1 MASSTNRLLI
11 QLSVASASLYPMLAC
26 ALGLSDLQLESRLN
40 QPLRARIEVIDVSD
54 EEWRLIHTRL
64 NWQASPDIAFVQ
76 PEVLDSVTLRAI
88 EDQSHRHY
96 IEVRST
102 AVLTEPLFDLPVE
115 VAGPSAR
122 VIRNYSVLLDPPAPG
137 DDASQTLNASQTRGV
152 QPALAGAQ
160 SEPTGA
166 QSTFASAQSGLGNGQ
181 FSAARSPNAQR
192 TEMTPLSATRGT
204 PSTAQPS
211 STRRAARLHRRHR
224 HTNVQQT
231 KSTAADLTATAGAV
245 PAGKAPQGD
254 SAVADTAPDF
264 RDTPAAGTTATSG
277 NRRGIDDTRAATEN
291 ERKNLEQQ
299 LETLQQTLAK
309 MQDTIAAQNGR
320 IIDLMAK
327 VAASSQSQAR
337 QAAPTSLQTS
347 QTRARDANAADAA
360 EPEASPRSYFW
371 ITMGLGLTTLLALA
385 AAIVTNWRASRSA
398 QQLRGQPQRPI
409 EQQTSTLKDEAARET
424 RPNRTRAP
432 SSFTTPSMQQK
443 QMEADG
449 TVEIDWH
456 KDEGMSKTDWV
467 RLLREGH
474 PMPPQPIAPDPTASD
489 AESPHETP
497 LDSEALPA
505 AYLDDVVKSYF
516 ADLPNI
522 TAGKQPEADTAILPA
537 TDTAPAALTMPD
549 TAILPSADTAR
560 LQDTDTAELPEAQTT
575 ELRAADGTKFE
586 EVDVARLLEA
596 EVAKLTEAD
605 AAGLLNEETVK
616 LPEPDMAN
624 VSQFPRS
631 RRRR

>member
-1 MASSTNRLLI
+1 M
-11 QLSVASASLYPMLAC
+11 
-26 ALGLSDLQLESRLN
+26 
-40 QPLRARIEVIDVSD
+40 
-54 EEWRLIHTRL
+54 
-64 NWQASPDIAFVQ
+64 
-76 PEVLDSVTLRAI
+76 LDSVTLRAI
-88 EDQSHRHY
+88 EDQSRRHY

-102 AVLTEPLFDLPVE
+102 AVVTEPLFDLPVE
-115 VAGPSAR
+115 VAGSSAR
-122 VIRNYSVLLDPPAPG
+122 VIRNYSVLLDPAAAG
-137 DDASQTLNASQTRGV
+137 DDASQTLDASQPRGV
-152 QPALAGAQ
+152 QPAFAGAQ
-160 SEPTGA
+160 SDPTGA

-181 FSAARSPNAQR
+181 LSAARSPDAQR
-192 TEMTPLSATRGT
+192 T

-211 STRRAARLHRRHR
+211 STRRVSRLHTRHR

-245 PAGKAPQGD
+245 PAGKATHGD

-277 NRRGIDDTRAATEN
+277 NRRAIDDTRAATEN
-291 ERKNLEQQ
+291 ERKNVEQQ

-309 MQDTIAAQNGR
+309 MQDTIAAQNAQ

-347 QTRARDANAADAA
+347 QTMARDANDADAA
-360 EPEASPRSYFW
+360 EPEANPRSYFW
-371 ITMGLGLTTLLALA
+371 ITIGLGLTTILALA
-385 AAIVTNWRASRSA
+385 AAIVTKWRASRSA
-398 QQLRGQPQRPI
+398 QQLRGQPQRSI
-409 EQQTSTLKDEAARET
+409 EQQTSTFKDEAARDT

-456 KDEGMSKTDWV
+456 KDEGLSKTDW
-467 RLLREGH
+467 LRMLHGEH
-474 PMPPQPIAPDPTASD
+474 PMPPQPIAPEPTASE

-497 LDSEALPA
+497 LESEKLPA

-522 TAGKQPEADTAILPA
+522 TAGKQPEADTAILPNA
-537 TDTAPAALTMPD
+537 D
-549 TAILPSADTAR
+549 TAIL
-560 LQDTDTAELPEAQTT
+560 QDADTAELPEAETT

-586 EVDVARLLEA
+586 EADVAKLLEA

-605 AAGLLNEETVK
+605 AAGLLNEETAK

>member
-1 MASSTNRLLI
+1 M
-11 QLSVASASLYPMLAC
+11 
-26 ALGLSDLQLESRLN
+26 
-40 QPLRARIEVIDVSD
+40 
-54 EEWRLIHTRL
+54 
-64 NWQASPDIAFVQ
+64 AFVR
-76 PEVLDSVTLRAI
+76 PEMLDSVTLRAI
-88 EDQSHRHY
+88 EDQSRRHY

-102 AVLTEPLFDLPVE
+102 AVVTEPLFDLPVE
-115 VAGPSAR
+115 VAGSSAR
-122 VIRNYSVLLDPPAPG
+122 VIRNYSVLLDPAAAG
-137 DDASQTLNASQTRGV
+137 DDASQTLDASQPRGV
-152 QPALAGAQ
+152 QPAPAG
-160 SEPTGA
+160 
-166 QSTFASAQSGLGNGQ
+166 AQSGLGNGQ
-181 FSAARSPNAQR
+181 LSAARSPNAQR
-192 TEMTPLSATRGT
+192 T

-211 STRRAARLHRRHR
+211 SIRRVSRLHTRHR

-245 PAGKAPQGD
+245 PAGKATHGD

-277 NRRGIDDTRAATEN
+277 NRRTIDDTRAATEN
-291 ERKNLEQQ
+291 ERKNVEQQ

-309 MQDTIAAQNGR
+309 MQATIAAQNAQ

-337 QAAPTSLQTS
+337 QAAPTSLQIS
-347 QTRARDANAADAA
+347 QTMARDANDADAA

-371 ITMGLGLTTLLALA
+371 ITIGLGLTTILALA
-385 AAIVTNWRASRSA
+385 AAIVTKWRASRPA
-398 QQLRGQPQRPI
+398 QQLRGQPQRSI
-409 EQQTSTLKDEAARET
+409 ERQTSTFKDEAARDT

-456 KDEGMSKTDWV
+456 KDESLSKTDW
-467 RLLREGH
+467 LRMLRGEH
-474 PMPPQPIAPDPTASD
+474 PMRPQPIAPEPTASD

-497 LDSEALPA
+497 LESEKLPA

-516 ADLPNI
+516 AGLPNI
-522 TAGKQPEADTAILPA
+522 AASKQPEADTAILPA
-537 TDTAPAALTMPD
+537 TDTASAALATPD
-549 TAILPSADTAR
+549 TAILPNADTA
-560 LQDTDTAELPEAQTT
+560 EPPEAETT

-586 EVDVARLLEA
+586 EADVAKLLEA

-605 AAGLLNEETVK
+605 AAGLLNEETAK

>member
-26 ALGLSDLQLESRLN
+26 ALGLSDIQLESRLN

-64 NWQASPDIAFVQ
+64 NWQASPDMAFVR
-76 PEVLDSVTLRAI
+76 PEMLDSVTLRAL
-88 EDQSHRHY
+88 EDQSRRHY

-102 AVLTEPLFDLPVE
+102 AVVTEPLFDLPVE
-115 VAGPSAR
+115 VAGSSAR

-137 DDASQTLNASQTRGV
+137 DDASQTLDAWQPRGV

-166 QSTFASAQSGLGNGQ
+166 QSTFGSAQSGLGNGQ
-181 FSAARSPNAQR
+181 LSAARSPNAQR
-192 TEMTPLSATRGT
+192 T

-211 STRRAARLHRRHR
+211 STRRVSRLHTRHR

-245 PAGKAPQGD
+245 PAGKATHGD
-254 SAVADTAPDF
+254 SALADTAPDF

-277 NRRGIDDTRAATEN
+277 NRRAIDDTRAATEN
-291 ERKNLEQQ
+291 ERKNVEQQ

-309 MQDTIAAQNGR
+309 MQDTVAAQSAQ

-347 QTRARDANAADAA
+347 QTMARDANDADAA

-371 ITMGLGLTTLLALA
+371 ITIGLGLTTILALA
-385 AAIVTNWRASRSA
+385 AAIVTKWRASRPA
-398 QQLRGQPQRPI
+398 QQLRGQPQRTI
-409 EQQTSTLKDEAARET
+409 ERQTSTFKDEAARDT

-456 KDEGMSKTDWV
+456 KDESLSKTDW
-467 RLLREGH
+467 LRMMRGEH
-474 PMPPQPIAPDPTASD
+474 PMRPQPIAPEPTASD

-497 LDSEALPA
+497 LESE
-505 AYLDDVVKSYF
+505 K
-516 ADLPNI
+516 
-522 TAGKQPEADTAILPA
+522 LPA
-537 TDTAPAALTMPD
+537 TDTVPAALTTPD
-549 TAILPSADTAR
+549 TAILPNADTA
-560 LQDTDTAELPEAQTT
+560 EPPEAETT

-586 EVDVARLLEA
+586 EVDVAKLLEA

-605 AAGLLNEETVK
+605 AAGLLNEETAK

>member
-26 ALGLSDLQLESRLN
+26 ALGLSDIQLESRLN
-40 QPLRARIEVIDVSD
+40 QPLRARIEVIGVSD

-64 NWQASPDIAFVQ
+64 NWQASPDMAFVR
-76 PEVLDSVTLRAI
+76 PEMLDSVTLRAI
-88 EDQSHRHY
+88 EDQSRRHY

-102 AVLTEPLFDLPVE
+102 AVVTEPLFDLPVE
-115 VAGPSAR
+115 VAGSSAR

-137 DDASQTLNASQTRGV
+137 DDASQTLDASQTRGV

-166 QSTFASAQSGLGNGQ
+166 KSTFASAQSGLGNGQ
-181 FSAARSPNAQR
+181 LSAARSPNAQR
-192 TEMTPLSATRGT
+192 TLSA
-204 PSTAQPS
+204 AQPS
-211 STRRAARLHRRHR
+211 STRRVSRR
-224 HTNVQQT
+224 
-231 KSTAADLTATAGAV
+231 A
-245 PAGKAPQGD
+245 
-254 SAVADTAPDF
+254 
-264 RDTPAAGTTATSG
+264 
-277 NRRGIDDTRAATEN
+277 IDDTRAATET

-309 MQDTIAAQNGR
+309 MQDTIAAQNAQ
-320 IIDLMAK
+320 IIDLIAK

-347 QTRARDANAADAA
+347 QTMARDANADAA

-371 ITMGLGLTTLLALA
+371 ITIGLSLTTILALA
-385 AAIVTNWRASRSA
+385 AAIVTKWRASPSA
-398 QQLRGQPQRPI
+398 QQLRGQPQRSI
-409 EQQTSTLKDEAARET
+409 EQQTSTLKDEAT
-424 RPNRTRAP
+424 RDTSPKRTRAP

-449 TVEIDWH
+449 TVEIDWN
-456 KDEGMSKTDWV
+456 KDEGLSKTDW
-467 RLLREGH
+467 LRMLGGQH
-474 PMPPQPIAPDPTASD
+474 PMPHQPIAPEPTASA
-489 AESPHETP
+489 AESRHETP
-497 LDSEALPA
+497 LESRKLPA

-537 TDTAPAALTMPD
+537 TDTAPAALTTPD
-549 TAILPSADTAR
+549 TAIPPNADTAI
-560 LQDTDTAELPEAQTT
+560 LQDADIAELPEAETT
-575 ELRAADGTKFE
+575 ELRVADGTKFE
-586 EVDVARLLEA
+586 EVDVAKLLEA

-605 AAGLLNEETVK
+605 AAGLLNEETAR